1 MTQINYQK
9 LASAEGVLDTL
20 GRRQFPVDLF
30 LKQASES
37 GIPAWMGAADDVAY
51 YIYVANNAPG
61 VIKQAQELVYGGQKL
76 ASSRADAA
84 RWALDSLPSA
94 GSLRGVGDAAQEV
107 DLAFQRGMSHPGK
120 FISVDDS
127 FASEFRPGLP
137 DVGLGGN
144 APASLPRGVYKQQPN
159 LPSTER
165 DAATRAR
172 IMANRDSGMAPI
184 GQGSRDARAAQ
195 EAIAQ
200 LPAGAAD
207 AYIPPAPG
215 GNRAGGNI
223 DRFRAGFD
231 RGRSPFAA
239 NVPLSGI
246 DTDDIGR
253 AGQFG
258 AAIGR
263 HPGYAGAAALT
274 GTAALGAGGY
284 GAYQGLKEDP
294 WYQPALDVLG

>member
-20 GRRQFPVDLF
+20 GRRQYPVDLF

-76 ASSRADAA
+76 ASLAGSANQAVLDQAA
-84 RWALDSLPSA
+84 RMSA
-94 GSLRGVGDAAQEV
+94 KISPDGGTKYIAEAAK
-107 DLAFQRGMSHPGK
+107 A
-120 FISVDDS
+120 
-127 FASEFRPGLP
+127 
-137 DVGLGGN
+137 
-144 APASLPRGVYKQQPN
+144 PRGVFPEGA
-159 LPSTER
+159 LPDFSDGR
-165 DAATRAR
+165 RGAID
-172 IMANRDSGMAPI
+172 
-184 GQGSRDARAAQ
+184 AQ
-195 EAIAQ
+195 EALAG
-200 LPAGAAD
+200 LPAGSAD
-207 AYIPPAPG
+207 AWNAPVFHPNAASSRPDDIFTNARTG
-215 GNRAGGNI
+215 YR
-223 DRFRAGFD
+223 
-231 RGRSPFAA
+231 RGRVADGFSA
-239 NVPLSGI
+239 PLSAVN
-246 DTDDIGR
+246 TSDIGR

-284 GAYQGLKEDP
+284 GAYQGLKDDP